1 MRTMNS
7 EGDVDTSTDVP
18 VIPESKRDLEMLE
31 KCPDFPLDHLVENEE
46 GAVKVTTQQSRMTRG
61 VVSPIQAGMRAAD
74 AVAKWKEDPEKTF
87 EPGEAQVKTAD
98 LYDYVRGLNLVL
110 TRGITKEGCGFNHF
124 KELKLMVNDILGN
137 FGFTPETF
145 TGNVIPHFTEMMEIG
160 KRLGAFSD
168 TITVDGEDV
177 TTEYE
182 EGDGSKYDGVEEV
195 SWTKKDSDATFR
207 SVWCRLVSITMTIEV
222 QDEDGNLVTK
232 DICPLDQPSHPFFE
246 SQDSKYWFGSYYYGP
261 QYMVPQ
267 ATGANLHNLGNQAIT
282 YKLGGEWVET
292 CEENLQKY
300 LKACEDYPKGA
311 IDFAFK
317 RAEDI
322 KDGKKEVAKEANK
335 KKTKKEANLD
345 NLVAWTNRLKWA
357 KKSLRRS
364 SYELALQAVVNFGQG
379 LKAEMLKQL
388 FTLAENGTYAQNPI
402 RHEKLLR
409 QVSWQMKRD
418 PNQDWDVV
426 KGFKAWITNPKR
438 TLEDLLEILEGV
450 DLTTIFCKPDGK
462 ARNGKAAGLI
472 NDVKEFIK
480 AEVYA
485 DFNDDEEGGL
495 VSLSGRQKHLVK
507 QVEAK
512 TTFAPTQ
519 QEAVENAVQPLK
531 GVKATKKTSKKTS
544 KKATKKKAT
553 KKKTTKKT
561 AKKQ

>member
-7 EGDVDTSTDVP
+7 EGVVDTSTDVP
-18 VIPESKRDLEMLE
+18 VIPESKRNLLMLQ
-31 KCPDFPLDHLVENEE
+31 KAPDFELDHLVENED
-46 GAVKVTTQQSRMTRG
+46 GTVKVTTQQSRMTRAL
-61 VVSPIQAGMRAAD
+61 VSAIQSGMRAAD
-74 AVAKWKEDPEKTF
+74 AVAKYDEDPEKAF

-110 TRGITKEGCGFNHF
+110 TRGITKEGCGLNHF
-124 KELKLMVNDILGN
+124 KSLKMVVNDTLESVGLA
-137 FGFTPETF
+137 PEIF
-145 TGNVIPHFTEMMEIG
+145 TGNVIPHFTEMYEIG
-160 KRLGAFSD
+160 ERLGAFSD
-168 TITVDGEDV
+168 TITVDGEDE

-300 LKACEDYPKGA
+300 LEATASCSKKEVEA
-311 IDFAFK
+311 AFK
-317 RAEDI
+317 RAE
-322 KDGKKEVAKEANK
+322 KNTKKEKEVK
-335 KKTKKEANLD
+335 KKTVGKKTEKQANLD
-345 NLVAWTNRLKWA
+345 NLAAWTNRLKYA

-450 DLTTIFCKPDGK
+450 DLTTVFCKPDG
-462 ARNGKAAGLI
+462 APRNGKAAGLI
-472 NDVKEFIK
+472 NEVKEFIK

-495 VSLSGRQKHLVK
+495 VSLSSRQKHLVK

-512 TTFAPTQ
+512 TTFAATQ

-544 KKATKKKAT
+544 KKKVT